1 MKLRRKNSGFTL
13 IELMVT
19 IASSSVLI
27 LTAALILFIT
37 YREWRIDN
45 AYAQLRRDVSLA
57 VQLIAQDIRESAV
70 TDITTVAE
78 TSLSLGS
85 NPVRPDTHTF
95 IKAGDTL
102 RRDINSAS
110 DGLIITKGLQR
121 FSPVETNKGVL
132 LHFELANDACGIAIT
147 NETFILTRN

>member
-70 TDITTVAE
+70 TDIGM
-78 TSLSLGS
+78 SHWL
-85 NPVRPDTHTF
+85 
-95 IKAGDTL
+95 
-102 RRDINSAS
+102 
-110 DGLIITKGLQR
+110 
-121 FSPVETNKGVL
+121 FS
-132 LHFELANDACGIAIT
+132 
-147 NETFILTRN
+147 